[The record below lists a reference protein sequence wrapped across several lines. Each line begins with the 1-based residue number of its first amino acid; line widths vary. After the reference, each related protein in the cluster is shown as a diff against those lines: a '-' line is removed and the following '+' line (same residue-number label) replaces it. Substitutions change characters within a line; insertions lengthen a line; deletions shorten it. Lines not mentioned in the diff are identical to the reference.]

1 MSEAAAVQVVA
12 GDVVLVRG
20 LGSASPYL
28 AQVTGSR
35 LGRLVVERADGRSAG
50 PVAVRDVLC
59 VYKPAGPPSGT
70 DVAPT
75 ERRRPT
81 AQMKLEW

>member
-1 MSEAAAVQVVA
+1 MSAPADVQAVP

-20 LGSASPYL
+20 LGASSSFL

-35 LGRLVVERADGRSAG
+35 LGRLVVERADGRSCG
-50 PVAVRDVLC
+50 PVAARDVLC
-59 VYKPAGPPSGT
+59 VYKPAGPPTGGSL
-70 DVAPT
+70 APT

-81 AQMKLEW
+81 AQMKLEL